1 MKKTALILLSSI
13 GIAVGCGRGEKA
25 GAVTDSD
32 IVAQYRDSVLLLQD
46 IVRQLPSGIS
56 AADSAAL
63 IRRIADQWIEG
74 FLIEDLAASQI
85 DDMDR
90 IDALTASYR
99 RSLIANS
106 YRRKMRRT
114 GVQPVDM
121 EGVRA
126 YYKDHVAELR
136 LERPIV
142 KGLFIRIP
150 ASSRH
155 LDEIRQ
161 WMRQADPDS
170 YDALENTG
178 RREAT
183 AFRYFADRW
192 VDFDAVAGEIPSHLG
207 DGDRFVESTVDYE
220 TELNG
225 TVYILHLTD
234 FRKSGTTMPEEYA
247 APLIEDRI
255 KALHLADYEAGLI
268 KALRAS
274 AVEKEILKEG
284 AFVRHNEKESIK

>member
-1 MKKTALILLSSI
+1 MKKTALIFLASI
-13 GIAVGCGRGEKA
+13 GLAAGCGRGGTA
-25 GAVTDSD
+25 VAVTDTD

-90 IDALTASYR
+90 IEALTADYR
-99 RSLIANS
+99 RSLIADS
-106 YRRKMRRT
+106 YRRKMRRN

-121 EGVRA
+121 DAVRT
-126 YYKDHVAELR
+126 YYKANANSLR
-136 LERPIV
+136 LERPII

-150 ASSRH
+150 ASSAH
-155 LDEIRQ
+155 LDDIRQ
-161 WMRQADPDS
+161 WMRQADPEA

-178 RREAT
+178 RHEAT

-192 VDFDAVAGEIPSHLG
+192 IDFDMIAGEIPSRLG
-207 DGDRFVESTVDYE
+207 EGDAFVESTVDYE

-234 FRKSGTTMPEEYA
+234 FRKSGTVMPEDYA
-247 APLIEDRI
+247 APIIEDRL

-274 AVEKEILKEG
+274 AVEKDILKEG
-284 AFVRHNEKESIK
+284 EFIEKNENH

>member
-1 MKKTALILLSSI
+1 MSLSGMLL
-13 GIAVGCGRGEKA
+13 GCGRPKA
-25 GAVTDSD
+25 VIADTDTD
-32 IVAQYRDSVLLLQD
+32 FVARYRDSVLLLPD
-46 IVRQLPSGIS
+46 IVRQLPAGIS

-63 IRRIADQWIEG
+63 IRKIADQWIDG

-85 DDMDR
+85 EDMER

-99 RSLIANS
+99 RSLIADS
-106 YRRKMRRT
+106 YRRKMRRK

-121 EGVRA
+121 TRVKA
-126 YYKDHVAELR
+126 YYRANSASLR

-155 LDEIRQ
+155 LDDIRK
-161 WMRQADPDS
+161 WMREADPEA

-178 RREAT
+178 RLEAT
-183 AFRYFADRW
+183 AFRYFADQW
-192 VDFDAVAGEIPSHLG
+192 TDFDIISGEIPHRLG
-207 DGDRFVESTVDYE
+207 DADSFVENNVDFE

-234 FRKSGTTMPEEYA
+234 YRKSGTLMPEEYA

-255 KALHLADYEAGLI
+255 KAQHLADYEAGLI
-268 KALRAS
+268 KALRTS
-274 AVEKEILKEG
+274 AIEKDILKEG
-284 AFVRHNEKESIK
+284 NYIKASR

>member
-1 MKKTALILLSSI
+1 MKKTVLILLGSFALTI
-13 GIAVGCGRGEKA
+13 GCGKSKSDTA
-25 GAVTDSD
+25 TADSEF
-32 IVAQYRDSVLLLQD
+32 VAQYRDSVLLLSD
-46 IVRQLPSGIS
+46 IMRRLPAGIS

-90 IDALTASYR
+90 IDALTADYR
-99 RSLIANS
+99 RSLIADS

-121 EGVRA
+121 NGVKA
-126 YYKDHVAELR
+126 YYKAHASELR

-155 LDEIRQ
+155 IDDIRL
-161 WMRQADPDS
+161 WMHQADPDS

-183 AFRYFADRW
+183 AFRYFADHW
-192 VDFDAVAGEIPSHLG
+192 TDFDVIAGEIPSRLG
-207 DGDRFVESTVDYE
+207 DGDRFVESTKDFE

-225 TVYILHLTD
+225 MVYILHLTD
-234 FRKSGTTMPEEYA
+234 YRKSGTVMPEDYA
-247 APLIEDRI
+247 APIIEDRM

-268 KALRAS
+268 RALRSS
-274 AVEKEILKEG
+274 AVEKNILKEG
-284 AFVRHNEKESIK
+284 NYIK

>member
-1 MKKTALILLSSI
+1 MRKTALIFLASI
-13 GIAVGCGRGEKA
+13 GLAAGCGRGGKA
-25 GAVTDSD
+25 AAVTDTD
-32 IVAQYRDSVLLLQD
+32 IVAQYRDSVLLLPD

-74 FLIEDLAASQI
+74 FLIEDLAAAQI

-90 IDALTASYR
+90 IDALTAAYR
-99 RSLIANS
+99 RSLIADS

-121 EGVRA
+121 DGVKA
-126 YYKDHVAELR
+126 YYKAHASELR

-150 ASSRH
+150 ASSSH
-155 LDEIRQ
+155 LDDIRQ
-161 WMRQADPDS
+161 WMRQADTDS

-183 AFRYFADRW
+183 AFRYFADTW
-192 VDFDAVAGEIPSHLG
+192 VDFDAIAGEIPSRLG
-207 DGDRFVESTVDYE
+207 DADKFVEQTVDFE

-234 FRKSGTTMPEEYA
+234 FRQSGTLMPEEYA
-247 APLIEDRI
+247 APLIEDRM

-284 AFVRHNEKESIK
+284 AFIRKNEKVSIK

>member
-1 MKKTALILLSSI
+1 MRKYALIFLSSI
-13 GIAVGCGRGEKA
+13 GFAVGCGRTESESS
-25 GAVTDSD
+25 VDTEF
-32 IVAQYRDSVLLLQD
+32 VAQYRDSVLLLSD
-46 IVRQLPSGIS
+46 IVRRLPAGIS
-56 AADSAAL
+56 SADSSAL
-63 IRRIADQWIEG
+63 IRKIADQWIEG
-74 FLIEDLAASQI
+74 FLIEDLAAGQI

-99 RSLIANS
+99 RSLIADS
-106 YRRKMRRT
+106 YRRKMRRN

-121 EGVRA
+121 DGVKA
-126 YYKDHVAELR
+126 YYKEHARELR

-142 KGLFIRIP
+142 KGLYIRIP
-150 ASSRH
+150 SSSRY
-155 LDEIRQ
+155 LDDIRQ
-161 WMRQADPDS
+161 WMRQSDPDS

-183 AFRYFADRW
+183 AFRYFADEW
-192 VDFDAVAGEIPSHLG
+192 TDFDVIAGEIPSHLG
-207 DGDRFVESTVDYE
+207 DGDRFVENTVDYE

-234 FRKSGTTMPEEYA
+234 FRKSGSTMPEEYA
-247 APLIEDRI
+247 APMIEDRM

-284 AFVRHNEKESIK
+284 EFIKDIEKNSIK

>member
-1 MKKTALILLSSI
+1 MGSI
-13 GIAVGCGRGEKA
+13 GLAVGCGHREKTSA
-25 GAVTDSD
+25 AADSD
-32 IVAQYRDSVLLLQD
+32 IVAQYRDSVLLLPD
-46 IVRQLPSGIS
+46 IVRQLPSGIGP
-56 AADSAAL
+56 ADSAAL
-63 IRRIADQWIEG
+63 IRKIADQWIEG
-74 FLIEDLAASQI
+74 FLIEDLAAAQI

-90 IDALTASYR
+90 INALTDAYH
-99 RSLIANS
+99 RSLIADS

-114 GVQPVDM
+114 GVQPVDLD
-121 EGVRA
+121 GVKA
-126 YYKDHVAELR
+126 YYKSHADELR

-155 LDEIRQ
+155 LDDIRQ
-161 WMRQADPDS
+161 WMKQADPDS

-183 AFRYFADRW
+183 AFRYFADQW
-192 VDFDAVAGEIPSHLG
+192 TDFDAVAGEIPNRLG
-207 DGDRFVESTVDYE
+207 DGDRFVETTVDYE

-225 TVYILHLTD
+225 MVYILHLTD
-234 FRKSGTTMPEEYA
+234 YRKTGTVMPEDYA
-247 APLIEDRI
+247 APLIEDRM

-274 AVEKEILKEG
+274 AVEKKILKEG
-284 AFVRHNEKESIK
+284 IYIKDNDKESIK

>member
-1 MKKTALILLSSI
+1 MKRTAIILLSSLGFAI
-13 GIAVGCGRGEKA
+13 GCGRG
-25 GAVTDSD
+25 GSDTVVTDSD
-32 IVAQYRDSVLLLQD
+32 IVAQYRDSVLLLSD
-46 IVRQLPSGIS
+46 IVRQIPSGITP
-56 AADSAAL
+56 ADSALL
-63 IRRIADQWIEG
+63 IKKIADQWIDG

-90 IDALTASYR
+90 INTLTADYR
-99 RSLIANS
+99 RSLIADS
-106 YRRKMRRT
+106 YRRKMRRN

-121 EGVRA
+121 NGVKA
-126 YYKDHVAELR
+126 YYKEHARELR

-142 KGLFIRIP
+142 KGLFIRVP
-150 ASSRH
+150 ASSKYI
-155 LDEIRQ
+155 DDIRQ
-161 WMRQADPDS
+161 WMKNADPDS

-192 VDFDAVAGEIPSHLG
+192 IDFDVIAGEIPHRLG
-207 DGDRFVESTVDYE
+207 DGDRFVENTVDFE

-234 FRKSGTTMPEEYA
+234 YRKSGTTMPEEYA
-247 APLIEDRI
+247 APLIEDRM
-255 KALHLADYEAGLI
+255 KALHLADYESGLI

-274 AVEKEILKEG
+274 AIEKEILKEG
-284 AFVRHNEKESIK
+284 TYIIQNR

>member
-1 MKKTALILLSSI
+1 MKKTALILLGTL
-13 GIAVGCGRGEKA
+13 GIAVGCGRSKTESVA
-25 GAVTDSD
+25 ADSEF
-32 IVAQYRDSVLLLQD
+32 VAQYRDSVLLLSD
-46 IVRQLPSGIS
+46 IVRRIPPDIS
-56 AADSAAL
+56 TADSAAL
-63 IRRIADQWIEG
+63 IKRIADQWIEG
-74 FLIEDLAASQI
+74 FLIEDLAAGQI

-90 IDALTASYR
+90 INALTANYR
-99 RSLIANS
+99 RSLIADS
-106 YRRKMRRT
+106 YRRKMRRN

-121 EGVRA
+121 DGVRA
-126 YYKDHVAELR
+126 YYKEHAPELR

-142 KGLFIRIP
+142 KGLYIRIP

-155 LDEIRQ
+155 LDDIRQ

-183 AFRYFADRW
+183 AFRYFADQW
-192 VDFDAVAGEIPSHLG
+192 TDFDIIAGEIPQRLG
-207 DGDRFVESTVDYE
+207 DGDRFVESTVDFE

-234 FRKSGTTMPEEYA
+234 YRKTGSTMPEEYA
-247 APLIEDRI
+247 APIIEDRM

-274 AVEKEILKEG
+274 AVEKKILREG
-284 AFVRHNEKESIK
+284 SFIQK

>member
-1 MKKTALILLSSI
+1 MKKTALILLGCI
-13 GIAVGCGRGEKA
+13 GILLGCGRSKTGSA
-25 GAVTDSD
+25 APDTDF
-32 IVAQYRDSVLLLQD
+32 VAQYRDSVLLLSD
-46 IVRQLPSGIS
+46 VVRQLPAGIS
-56 AADSAAL
+56 AADSTAL
-63 IRRIADQWIEG
+63 IRRIADRWIEG
-74 FLIEDLAASQI
+74 FLIEDLAAGQI

-90 IDALTASYR
+90 IDELTAAYR
-99 RSLIANS
+99 RSLIADS
-106 YRRKMRRT
+106 YRRKMRRN

-121 EGVRA
+121 DGVKA
-126 YYKDHVAELR
+126 YYREHAAELR

-150 ASSRH
+150 ASSRY
-155 LDEIRQ
+155 LDDIRQ

-183 AFRYFADRW
+183 AFRYFADQW
-192 VDFDAVAGEIPSHLG
+192 TDFDVIAGEIPSRLG
-207 DGDRFVESTVDYE
+207 DGDRFVESTPDYE

-234 FRKSGTTMPEEYA
+234 YRKSGTIMPEDYA
-247 APLIEDRI
+247 APLIEDRM

-274 AVEKEILKEG
+274 AVEKNILKEG
-284 AFVRHNEKESIK
+284 ELIKTNEKETTK

>member
-90 IDALTASYR
+90 INSLTDSYR
-99 RSLIANS
+99 RSLIADS
-106 YRRKMRRT
+106 YRRKMRRN

-121 EGVRA
+121 DGVKA
-126 YYKDHVAELR
+126 YYKEHSRELR

-142 KGLFIRIP
+142 KGLYIRVP
-150 ASSRH
+150 ASSKYI
-155 LDEIRQ
+155 DDIRQ
-161 WMRQADPDS
+161 WMKNTDPDS

-183 AFRYFADRW
+183 AFRYFADQW
-192 VDFDAVAGEIPSHLG
+192 VDFDAIAGEIPHRLG
-207 DGDRFVESTVDYE
+207 DGDRFVENTVDFE

-234 FRKSGTTMPEEYA
+234 FRKSGTIMPEEYA
-247 APLIEDRI
+247 APIIEDRM
-255 KALHLADYEAGLI
+255 KALHLADYESGLI
-268 KALRAS
+268 KALRSS
-274 AVEKEILKEG
+274 AIEKNILKEG
-284 AFVRHNEKESIK
+284 TYIIQNR

>member
-1 MKKTALILLSSI
+1 MEKTALILLCSLVM
-13 GIAVGCGRGEKA
+13 AAACGRTKTEGLSADTEF
-25 GAVTDSD
+25 
-32 IVAQYRDSVLLLQD
+32 VAQYRDSVLRMSD

-63 IRRIADQWIEG
+63 IRKISDRWIEG
-74 FLIEDLAASQI
+74 FLIEDLAAGQI

-90 IDALTASYR
+90 IDALTAAYR
-99 RSLIANS
+99 RSLIADS
-106 YRRKMRRT
+106 YRRKMRRN

-121 EGVRA
+121 DGVKA
-126 YYKDHVAELR
+126 YYREHAADLL
-136 LERPIV
+136 LESPIV

-150 ASSRH
+150 VSSPH
-155 LDEIRQ
+155 LEDIRQ

-183 AFRYFADRW
+183 AFRYFADQW
-192 VDFDAVAGEIPSHLG
+192 TDFDAIAGEIPSRLG
-207 DGDRFVESTVDYE
+207 DGDRFVETTVDYE

-234 FRKSGTTMPEEYA
+234 YRKSGSIMPEEYA
-247 APLIEDRI
+247 APLIEDRM

-268 KALRAS
+268 RALRSS

-284 AFVRHNEKESIK
+284 AFIKYNQ